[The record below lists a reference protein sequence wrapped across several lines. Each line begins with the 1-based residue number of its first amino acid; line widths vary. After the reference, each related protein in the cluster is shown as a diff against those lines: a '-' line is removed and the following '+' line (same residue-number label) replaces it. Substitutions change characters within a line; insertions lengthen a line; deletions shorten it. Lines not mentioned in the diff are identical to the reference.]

1 MSNQSELISHMS
13 SKDTK
18 LSTHNKLR
26 KSQQPRTCSVS
37 LLLQPFKIKDHIIC
51 DHLKLG
57 LFKFDSELANFLF
70 NLYLLQW
77 DVHRQELVV
86 WRLCKPSRRAVELEE
101 PRYKLWSTVRHNN
114 YVTVIS
120 LTESQRKLGEPVL
133 SACGCE
139 ALILT
144 WIYCFAISKEKC
156 LGRCDKCKVAKC

>member
-70 NLYLLQW
+70 KSISITMGRPPTRASGVKALQAI
-77 DVHRQELVV
+77 
-86 WRLCKPSRRAVELEE
+86 K
-101 PRYKLWSTVRHNN
+101 
-114 YVTVIS
+114 
-120 LTESQRKLGEPVL
+120 ESSGV
-133 SACGCE
+133 
-139 ALILT
+139 
-144 WIYCFAISKEKC
+144 
-156 LGRCDKCKVAKC
+156 GRTKV